1 MSQCLA
7 GMSID
12 IRNKSTAYYEKEV
25 TLMNL
30 GLLKIISTGLTLVGG
45 AVSIVAGI
53 VDQKTMTAEV
63 AKQVAEA
70 LSKNK

>member
-1 MSQCLA
+1 
-7 GMSID
+7 
-12 IRNKSTAYYEKEV
+12 
-25 TLMNL
+25 MNL
-30 GLLKIISTGLTLVGG
+30 NVLKIVSTGLTLVGG

-70 LSKNK
+70 LSKK